1 MKLIFIL
8 TLQLNSTQIFGTVS
22 IIWVNAEIQEWQKF
36 LREKEIPLSKEN
48 FQTIWLNLKLKRPK
62 IWT

>member
-8 TLQLNSTQIFGTVS
+8 TLQLNSTQIFATVS
-22 IIWVNAEIQEWQKF
+22 IIWVNAEIQEWRKF

-48 FQTIWLNLKLKRPK
+48 FQTIWLNLKLKRLK
-62 IWT
+62 I